1 MFCDT
6 SGRAIAIEG
15 EGRGRG
21 RLATCIVSQVIIDKV
36 EMNCSNLGSQEEEKG
51 GRGGGMQAT
60 TTMQEL

>member
-1 MFCDT
+1 M
-6 SGRAIAIEG
+6 GRGG
-15 EGRGRG
+15 EGG

-36 EMNCSNLGSQEEEKG
+36 DMNCSNPGSQEEEKG